1 MKFEELIDKHS
12 LFPLEEF
19 EKRERFINLK
29 VFLKSKTPLGYFISE
44 DKNDAFNILY
54 SYLKNRNRLDNF
66 YLKTHSMP
74 LLVREHQKIIN
85 EVGFG
90 SIEHGNLY
98 ILHELIDRDD
108 DYKNINAL
116 LISNCDIAI
125 NYQKIMFPLNH
136 AISFLFEHDCL
147 ILFHFHQNSD
157 MVSLFRQNFVY
168 RKLLAQINI

>member
-1 MKFEELIDKHS
+1 MGFEELINKYS
-12 LFPLEEF
+12 LPLIEEF

-29 VFLKSKTPLGYFISE
+29 IFLRSKTPLGYFISE
-44 DKNDAFNILY
+44 NKDDAFNILY
-54 SYLKNRNRLDNF
+54 SYLKNRNRLDDF

-74 LLVREHQKIIN
+74 FLIREHQRIVN
-85 EVGFG
+85 EFNFG

-98 ILHELIDRDD
+98 VLHELIDRDD
-108 DYKNINAL
+108 NYKNINAL

-136 AISFLFEHDCL
+136 AVSFLLEHDCL

-157 MVSLFRQNFVY
+157 MISLFRQNFAY